1 MNLLSKAR
9 TCSWVPLEVR
19 VPLRLGW
26 RSGVTLASKDRFV
39 HFDPSRKLGKDCVV
53 FISHAHADH
62 LSKLSSEAE
71 SYLTPETFDIASVIQ
86 GRPPIKAIS
95 LGFNQTL
102 KIDEFEIIAHN
113 AGHMLGSAQYE
124 IRSSDSVIV
133 YTGDINCRNMFTTSA
148 AESIP
153 CDTLILE
160 TTYGVPFYTFPD
172 LTVTCSEIVEWA
184 LQQIKT
190 GKIPV
195 FKAYSGGKAQEI
207 VKIFNVMTRIPVIAE
222 GVVAEIAG
230 VYVRNGV
237 NLNYV
242 NSESIEARE
251 LMKTGECVCI
261 SSQNHGVAGLANSSL
276 AVATGWALGK
286 RFLRRDAAFPLSSH
300 ADFDQLIQ
308 YVKRARPKEVIT
320 VHGFK
325 EEFADYLRRKLG
337 LKARPISALK
347 QESLTE
353 FL

>member
-9 TCSWVPLEVR
+9 TCLEVPLEVR
-19 VPLRLGW
+19 VFLRLGW
-26 RSGVTLASKDRFV
+26 RSGVTLAFNDRFV
-39 HFDPSRKLGKDCVV
+39 HFDPSKKLGKDCAV

-86 GRPPIKAIS
+86 GRPPIKAIP

-124 IRSSDSVIV
+124 IRSSDSVVV
-133 YTGDINCRNMFTTSA
+133 YTGDINCRDMFTTSA
-148 AESIP
+148 ADSIP

-184 LQQIKT
+184 LQQIRT

-222 GVVAEIAG
+222 GVVGEIAG
-230 VYVRNGV
+230 AYVRNGV

-300 ADFDQLIQ
+300 ADFDQLIE
-308 YVKRARPKEVIT
+308 YVKQARPREVVT

-337 LKARPISALK
+337 IRARPISALK
-347 QESLTE
+347 QESLAE

>member
-1 MNLLSKAR
+1 M
-9 TCSWVPLEVR
+9 EVR
-19 VPLRLGW
+19 VSLRLGW
-26 RSGVTLASKDRFV
+26 RNGVTLAFKDRLV
-39 HFDPSRKLGKDCVV
+39 HFDPSKKLGKDCVV

-86 GRPPIKAIS
+86 GKPPIKAIP

-102 KIDEFEIIAHN
+102 KFDEFEIIAHN
-113 AGHMLGSAQYE
+113 AGHMLGSAQFE
-124 IRSSDSVIV
+124 LRSSDSVVV
-133 YTGDINCRNMFTTSA
+133 YTGDINCRNMFTTNA
-148 AESIP
+148 AESIQ
-153 CDTLILE
+153 CDSLILE

-222 GVVAEIAG
+222 GVVAEIADA
-230 VYVRNGV
+230 YVRNGV

-242 NSESIEARE
+242 NSKSIEAQE
-251 LMKTGECVCI
+251 LLKTGECVCI

-286 RFLRRDAAFPLSSH
+286 RFLRREAAFPLSSH
-300 ADFDQLIQ
+300 ADFYQLIE
-308 YVKRARPKEVIT
+308 YVKHARPREVVT

-337 LKARPISALK
+337 IKARPISALR
-347 QESLTE
+347 QDSLTD